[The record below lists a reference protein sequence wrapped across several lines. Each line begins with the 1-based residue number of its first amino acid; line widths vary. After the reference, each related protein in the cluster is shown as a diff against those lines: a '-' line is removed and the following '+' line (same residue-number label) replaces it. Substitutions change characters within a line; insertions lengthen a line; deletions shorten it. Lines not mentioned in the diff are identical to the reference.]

1 MADEL
6 MTIEELSGYLKLTE
20 LNILNLIQKNEIP
33 AIRIENQWRFL
44 RPVIDDWILSKMNYK
59 KMNYN
64 DISQMKLTSF
74 FDKEFILSDIKRG
87 NKEQILK
94 QLIKPLSEKK
104 IIDSENIYLS
114 KLTERENIV
123 STGIGHGIA
132 IPHLKNIK
140 ENPDYAPFLVFGIC
154 KEGSDFNSP
163 DHKPSFLFFLLCT
176 KIEAIHLKILAKISS
191 IFKFLK
197 I

>member
-87 NKEQILK
+87 NKNK
-94 QLIKPLSEKK
+94 
-104 IIDSENIYLS
+104 Y
-114 KLTERENIV
+114 
-123 STGIGHGIA
+123 
-132 IPHLKNIK
+132 
-140 ENPDYAPFLVFGIC
+140 
-154 KEGSDFNSP
+154 
-163 DHKPSFLFFLLCT
+163 
-176 KIEAIHLKILAKISS
+176 
-191 IFKFLK
+191 
-197 I
+197 